1 MILISA
7 RFNYLCYIQVTG
19 YVGRIRVKDTAKC
32 GVQIAEMLL
41 RARSNLPVY
50 INTIYR
56 ERKVPPKERRED
68 EKDAEFKDETQYGV
82 DHVGGCDHV
91 SSTGISGRFHS

>member
-1 MILISA
+1 M
-7 RFNYLCYIQVTG
+7 TG

-68 EKDAEFKDETQYGV
+68 EKNAEFKDEKEHGLVNGSRRYH
-82 DHVGGCDHV
+82 DLRA
-91 SSTGISGRFHS
+91 SISGRIYF